1 MRFLCGMKSTIC
13 GAAIGGRRKQDQT
26 TGWTQIRSKKLLEI
40 SSSYELQAADRF
52 DIISTDRA
60 VGVILGSPVH
70 SGLC

>member
-1 MRFLCGMKSTIC
+1 MEAGENKTKQRAGLKS
-13 GAAIGGRRKQDQT
+13 DL
-26 TGWTQIRSKKLLEI
+26 KKLLEI